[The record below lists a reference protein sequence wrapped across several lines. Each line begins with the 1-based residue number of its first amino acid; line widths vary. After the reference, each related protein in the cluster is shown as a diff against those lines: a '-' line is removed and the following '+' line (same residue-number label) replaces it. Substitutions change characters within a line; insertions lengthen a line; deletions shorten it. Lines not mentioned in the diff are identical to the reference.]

1 MVSLGIR
8 FIIGFLI
15 SLGISLVINFVISLI
30 VSFKNRIMMKKRKQI
45 KNHKSDFRKNFYKL
59 YPYVDVPV
67 IIMSHN
73 ILHLHNISILIK
85 DEILS
90 FNSI

>member
-1 MVSLGIR
+1 
-8 FIIGFLI
+8 
-15 SLGISLVINFVISLI
+15 
-30 VSFKNRIMMKKRKQI
+30 MKKRKQI